1 MSDFMKTSGGGASS
15 QGRGM
20 TLRQM
25 VIAVLT
31 QRGEPMSYRELTEA
45 IWVSYPEYYRH
56 MLDLYEN
63 EKKVRSEQRVR
74 MGMLVRDNPGVF
86 TATKSE
92 GIVLVGLAA
101 TEADVVDD
109 VDEDEAVDE
118 NTAAPSVYW
127 YTFPAYRKANGPY
140 PIKVGRGNNPMTRI
154 AQQVTAMPE
163 QPDILGTFEHPDPAN
178 LERALHAIL
187 TLRGKRKKDAP
198 GAEWFVTTA
207 EEVTTLIGVIL
218 GVQTK

>member
-1 MSDFMKTSGGGASS
+1 MSDIVTGSEESAS
-15 QGRGM
+15 QGRGP

-25 VIAVLT
+25 VIAVLA
-31 QRGEPMSYRELTEA
+31 QRGEPMSYRELTDT
-45 IWVSYPEYYRH
+45 IWVTYPAFYRH
-56 MLDLYEN
+56 MLNLYEN
-63 EKKVRSEQRVR
+63 ERKARTEQRIR

-92 GIVLVGLAA
+92 DIVLVGLAA

-127 YTFPAYRKANGPY
+127 YTFPAYRKDNGAY
-140 PIKVGRGNNPMTRI
+140 PIKVGRRNNPMARI
-154 AQQVTAMPE
+154 GQQVTAMPE
-163 QPDILGTFEHPDPAN
+163 QPDILGTFEHSDPAN

-187 TLRGKRKKDAP
+187 NLRGKRKKDAP
-198 GAEWFVTTA
+198 GSEWFVTTP
-207 EEVTTLIGVIL
+207 EEVEGLINVIL
-218 GVQTK
+218 GAKPK

>member
-1 MSDFMKTSGGGASS
+1 MPDLIITSEEGASS

-31 QRGEPMSYRELTEA
+31 QRGEPMSYRELTDA
-45 IWVSYPEYYRH
+45 IWASYPEFYRH
-56 MLDLYEN
+56 MLGLYEN
-63 EKKVRSEQRVR
+63 EKKARTEQRIR

-118 NTAAPSVYW
+118 NAATPSVYW
-127 YTFPAYRKANGPY
+127 YTFPAYRNANGPY

-198 GAEWFVTTA
+198 GAEWFVTTP
-207 EEVTTLIGVIL
+207 EEVTALISVIL
-218 GVQTK
+218 GVKTK

>member
-1 MSDFMKTSGGGASS
+1 MAEVVMTSDEGAS
-15 QGRGM
+15 QGRGP

-31 QRGEPMSYRELTEA
+31 QRGEPMSYRELTDTTWA
-45 IWVSYPEYYRH
+45 AYPEFYRH

-63 EKKVRSEQRVR
+63 ERKARTEQRIR

-109 VDEDEAVDE
+109 VDEDEAVNE
-118 NTAAPSVYW
+118 SSAAPSVYW
-127 YTFPAYRKANGPY
+127 YTFPAYRNANGPY
-140 PIKVGRGNNPMTRI
+140 PIKVGRGNNPMARI
-154 AQQVTAMPE
+154 GQQVTAMPE

-198 GAEWFVTTA
+198 GAEWFVTTP
-207 EEVTTLIGVIL
+207 EEVASLITVVL
-218 GVQTK
+218 DERPK

>member
-1 MSDFMKTSGGGASS
+1 
-15 QGRGM
+15 M

>member
-1 MSDFMKTSGGGASS
+1 MPESVAAGDESAPSGKGP
-15 QGRGM
+15 

-31 QRGEPMSYRELTEA
+31 QRGEPMSYRELTDTTWA
-45 IWVSYPEYYRH
+45 AYPEFHQH
-56 MLDLYEN
+56 MLDLYET
-63 EKKVRSEQRVR
+63 ERKARTEQRIR

-109 VDEDEAVDE
+109 VDEDDAVEE
-118 NTAAPSVYW
+118 NATNPSVYW
-127 YTFPAYRKANGPY
+127 YTFPAYRKTSGPY
-140 PIKVGRGNNPMTRI
+140 PIKVGRGNNPMARI
-154 AQQVTAMPE
+154 GQQVTAMPE
-163 QPDILGTFEHPDPAN
+163 QPEILGTYEHVDPTN
-178 LERALHAIL
+178 LERALHAVL

-198 GAEWFVTTA
+198 GSEWFVSTP
-207 EEVTTLIGVIL
+207 EEVAGLIEIIL
-218 GVQTK
+218 GPKAK